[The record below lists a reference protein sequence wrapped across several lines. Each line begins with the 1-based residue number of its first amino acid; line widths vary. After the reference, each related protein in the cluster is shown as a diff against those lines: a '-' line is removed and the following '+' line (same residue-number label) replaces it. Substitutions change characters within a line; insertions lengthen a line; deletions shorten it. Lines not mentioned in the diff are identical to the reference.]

1 MPPPVPPSVNDGRMI
16 AGKSGRARR
25 IASASSKLSAM
36 PPGGDG
42 EPDAL
47 PSLRRTACGL
57 RRCAIASRG
66 RADQLD
72 AVLLERAGL
81 RQRHRDVERRLAAH
95 RRENRVRPL
104 LLEDQLDELR
114 RHRLDV
120 RPIRELRIGHDRRR
134 VGVDEDDLVAL
145 FLERFRRLR
154 ARVVELGGLPDD
166 DRAGADHE
174 NSMQVSPSRHVRAS
188 RR

>member
-16 AGKSGRARR
+16 AGKPGALEDRFGLVEALGD
-25 IASASSKLSAM
+25 AA
-36 PPGGDG
+36 GGDARG
-42 EPDAL
+42 RCDAS
-47 PSLRRTACGL
+47 PRRTACDP
-57 RRCAIASRG
+57 RRWRSR
-66 RADQLD
+66 RAVAPISSTPYFSSAPDS
-72 AVLLERAGL
+72 

-104 LLEDQLDELR
+104 LLDDQLDELR

-134 VGVDEDDLVAL
+134 VRVDENDLVAL
-145 FLERFRRLR
+145 FLQRLRRLR
-154 ARVVELGGLPDD
+154 AGVIELGGLPDD

-174 NSMQVSPSRHVRAS
+174 NAVQVSSSRHSAS